1 MSPLRLGSCCLLACR
16 LLLCKHD
23 YSERF
28 RSGPENKVPQLFEE
42 SVLQDRTIQVQTSL
56 VFVRSRSESLMAKGL
71 PLISVNL
78 DSSASMFATSQ
89 HAHFIGI
96 GGIGMSGIAEILLNL
111 GMKVSGSDL
120 RLGPVTERLAQLG
133 AAIYEGHNPTNVAGA
148 TVVVTSSAVNAGNP
162 EVQEA
167 HARKIPV
174 IQRAEMLA
182 ELMRLKY
189 GIAIAG
195 MHGKTTT
202 TSMVASVLSAGGL
215 DPTVVVGGRVDAM
228 GSNARLGTTQYLV
241 AEADESDRSF
251 LKLSPILAVVT
262 NLDREHMDC
271 YSDMQ
276 DVERAFLDFMD
287 RVPFYGAITACID
300 NPRLKC
306 ILPRARRR
314 VFTYGES
321 QDADYRLCFLPPSE
335 VSGGELRFARFVVN
349 TAEGPLGP
357 FELHVPGRHNVL
369 NATAAVAIAHQ
380 LQVPAEKIAEGL
392 NHYHGVDRRFQRKGV
407 VRGITVV
414 DDYGHHPTEIR
425 ATLAAARECG
435 HCRIHVLF
443 QPHRYTRTKDLMEEF
458 GGAFKD
464 ANTVTILPIY
474 AASEEPIPGVTAET
488 LAARITGPQVH
499 YVPDFPAA
507 IAAVA
512 AQAGDGDLVMTL
524 GAGSVSQL
532 GPQILAAL
540 ERA

>member
-1 MSPLRLGSCCLLACR
+1 
-16 LLLCKHD
+16 
-23 YSERF
+23 
-28 RSGPENKVPQLFEE
+28 
-42 SVLQDRTIQVQTSL
+42 
-56 VFVRSRSESLMAKGL
+56 
-71 PLISVNL
+71 
-78 DSSASMFATSQ
+78 MFATSQ

-120 RLGPVTERLAQLG
+120 KRSAVTDRLAALG
-133 AAIYEGHNPTNVAGA
+133 AAIYEGHDATNVAGA
-148 TVVVTSSAVNAGNP
+148 TVVVTSSAVHAKNP
-162 EVQEA
+162 EVLEA

-215 DPTVVVGGRVDAM
+215 DPTVVVGGRVDAL

-271 YSDMQ
+271 YKDMA

-287 RVPFYGAITACID
+287 KVPFYGAVTACID
-300 NPRLKC
+300 NPLLKG

-314 VFTYGES
+314 VFTYGVAAE
-321 QDADYRLCFLPPSE
+321 ADYRLEFLIAAQ
-335 VSGGELRFARFVVN
+335 GRFSQFLVH

-369 NATAAVAIAHQ
+369 NATAAVAIARQ
-380 LQVPAEKIAEGL
+380 LQVPAENIADGL
-392 NHYHGVDRRFQRKGV
+392 NRFRGVDRRFQILGEARGV
-407 VRGITVV
+407 TVV
-414 DDYGHHPTEIR
+414 DDYGHHPTEIS

-435 HCRIHVLF
+435 HRHIFVVF
-443 QPHRYTRTKDLMEEF
+443 QPHRYTRTLDLLDQF
-458 GGAFKD
+458 GSAFID
-464 ANTVTILPIY
+464 ADAVFVLPIY
-474 AASEEPIPGVTAET
+474 AASEEIIPGVTAEV
-488 LAARITGPQVH
+488 LAAKIEGPVTH

-507 IAAVA
+507 IAAVVSA
-512 AQAGDGDLVMTL
+512 ARQGDLIMTL
-524 GAGSVSQL
+524 GAGNVSQL
-532 GPQILAAL
+532 APQILAAL
-540 ERA
+540 EAGQESSFNTRDTPRQS